1 MQEKWPILAIAILLS
16 GLLAACGGG
25 SADPE
30 PLPQQ
35 GSLGGSI
42 TVEGAALADLGSG
55 LNPGALDPGKIGVRV
70 IEPIID
76 IDAIEIET
84 SGGTLNITEVPPGT
98 AKLLQLELLPAEDLS
113 GGSAASTP
121 VQLSIPLNF
130 VAGELTSI
138 AAEVSFEQE
147 AASASHVVSQAGRG
161 WYVRLRYTISGPGA
175 TTRSLRIRWNDSTVQ
190 YDSNLDMQFSDEDS
204 FADSDRDGL
213 GDELRELVNDQAS
226 DREIVERSGLISEL
240 LPAQHGILLD
250 SGLRI
255 GINELT
261 RIRINGAAARPGAL
275 HVGDSCTVRGYLHD
289 ADGIRALE
297 IDVTP
302 QSDVSSRR

>member
-1 MQEKWPILAIAILLS
+1 
-16 GLLAACGGG
+16 
-25 SADPE
+25 
-30 PLPQQ
+30 
-35 GSLGGSI
+35 
-42 TVEGAALADLGSG
+42 
-55 LNPGALDPGKIGVRV
+55 
-70 IEPIID
+70 
-76 IDAIEIET
+76 
-84 SGGTLNITEVPPGT
+84 
-98 AKLLQLELLPAEDLS
+98 
-113 GGSAASTP
+113 
-121 VQLSIPLNF
+121 
-130 VAGELTSI
+130 
-138 AAEVSFEQE
+138 
-147 AASASHVVSQAGRG
+147 
-161 WYVRLRYTISGPGA
+161 
-175 TTRSLRIRWNDSTVQ
+175 
-190 YDSNLDMQFSDEDS
+190 
-204 FADSDRDGL
+204 
-213 GDELRELVNDQAS
+213 DELRELVNDQAS